1 MDGIDKL
8 SKISGNEKEKLN
20 ISQNILK
27 KMETQNNDK
36 KTKISDKKLVKEINN
51 QEEECITNNEFIDN
65 IKQKTN
71 NKKVKKFKYPFRSS
85 YINSPFYHK
94 SIDQEQEEV
103 TKTDNN
109 YFYSDDI
116 YQKKVKKH
124 EEIEKD
130 QADPCFVTGSKVLHK
145 GLKIEFDFITKDNDS
160 NTCVL
165 MNNETNELFWFK
177 ECELQLVNS

>member
-27 KMETQNNDK
+27 KMETQNNDQ
-36 KTKISDKKLVKEINN
+36 KTKISDTKLVKEINS
-51 QEEECITNNEFIDN
+51 
-65 IKQKTN
+65 
-71 NKKVKKFKYPFRSS
+71 V
-85 YINSPFYHK
+85 FYHK